1 MWNSKKKKKQQE
13 EIKRIVA
20 PYDDIEPE
28 NVKYL
33 IRNSE
38 DNYIVF
44 LDADGELDWETTD
57 NCDATK
63 EKLFSDTL
71 SELCVLQQ
79 DACVLQMDKEMSM
92 QYNRLLGGVLV
103 AALDKNEVSARKLLK
118 KVKIYLQSR
127 EYEITRKWFVENC
140 LICLSAATF
149 AFLLLRNQSCCFSK
163 DGIRCLYFGIV
174 GGVWSVLQQN
184 GKQKNTCS
192 AGRWMVFL
200 EVISRLIISSAS
212 AFIIWKAY
220 QAGVVFANFSSGI
233 GKEAFETCLYIVA
246 GFSERLAPSLI
257 ERFEDT
263 KEDTKD
269 EKENTDIIESGT

>member
-1 MWNSKKKKKQQE
+1 MWKSKKKKKQQE
-13 EIKRIVA
+13 EIEKIVA
-20 PYDDIEPE
+20 PYPDIEAE

-38 DNYIVF
+38 GNYIVF

-57 NCDATK
+57 ACDATK

-79 DACVLQMDKEMSM
+79 DACVPQMSKKMSM
-92 QYNRLLGGVLV
+92 QYNRLLGGILV
-103 AALDKNEVSARKLLK
+103 AALEKNEVSARKLLK

-127 EYEITRKWFVENC
+127 EYEITRKWFVGNC
-140 LICLSAATF
+140 LICLLAATF
-149 AFLLLRNQSCCFSK
+149 AFLRLRNKSCCLSK
-163 DGIRCLYFGIV
+163 DGLRCLYFGIL

-269 EKENTDIIESGT
+269 EKENIDIIESRT

>member
-1 MWNSKKKKKQQE
+1 
-13 EIKRIVA
+13 
-20 PYDDIEPE
+20 
-28 NVKYL
+28 
-33 IRNSE
+33 
-38 DNYIVF
+38 
-44 LDADGELDWETTD
+44 
-57 NCDATK
+57 
-63 EKLFSDTL
+63 
-71 SELCVLQQ
+71 
-79 DACVLQMDKEMSM
+79 MSM

-149 AFLLLRNQSCCFSK
+149 AFLLLRNKSCCFSK

-233 GKEAFETCLYIVA
+233 GKEAFKTCLYIVA

-269 EKENTDIIESGT
+269 EKENIDIIESRT